1 MFSKDFGL
9 QANTSESAYL
19 FMPRGMQISMYT
31 GKIIK
36 KGNVYMQIEYVR
48 VNLVRKKKYPSR
60 ERAGGTNCP
69 YLYLSIC
76 YIQRSAAGVLP
87 RLTDGGPS
95 IVVTR
100 FSSRATVSIIHCAC
114 LSLFK
119 EQDSIQE
126 RCFYQSQG
134 VSFFNSVIIQR
145 NIITDSDKK
154 INFYIFLFK
163 STGTADLE
171 TLEFRHLPVK
181 PNFVHAG

>member
-1 MFSKDFGL
+1 MGALNSSL
-9 QANTSESAYL
+9 QVFKQGS
-19 FMPRGMQISMYT
+19 F
-31 GKIIK
+31 
-36 KGNVYMQIEYVR
+36 
-48 VNLVRKKKYPSR
+48 
-60 ERAGGTNCP
+60 
-69 YLYLSIC
+69 
-76 YIQRSAAGVLP
+76 
-87 RLTDGGPS
+87 
-95 IVVTR
+95 
-100 FSSRATVSIIHCAC
+100 FIIHCAC

-181 PNFVHAG
+181 PNFVHAGLDFRLKQYMMVYYISGKNCISFLNKLKKKKLEFLFELIIFFVSRYGKLSTLWVRPYSIFSQALSLTAANLSNWTTSQIIVSPTMSRYIAT